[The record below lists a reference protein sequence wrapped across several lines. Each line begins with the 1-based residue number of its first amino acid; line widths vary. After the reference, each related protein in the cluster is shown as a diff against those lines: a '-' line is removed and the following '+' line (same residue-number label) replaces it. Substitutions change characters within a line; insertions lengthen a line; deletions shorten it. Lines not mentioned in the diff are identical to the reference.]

1 MQARFGLPL
10 PERRLGLTAHDFAQ
24 AMGGETVI
32 LSRAARVEGAPTVP
46 SRWLARIEAVLH
58 AIAGSDPL
66 SDEAA
71 PWPGS
76 TVLDWVRALDKPA
89 KRVEVAPPAPK
100 PPVEARPRRLSVTQ
114 VEMLMRDPYAL
125 YARKIL
131 RLDALEPIDADPSAA
146 DRGQFIHLALEAFVR
161 DWPDAIPDDAY
172 EQLLERGRTAFGPA
186 LEHPGVWA
194 FWWPRY
200 ERIAAWFLE
209 RERERRAAVA
219 ASSVEVKGER
229 VIDGPAGPF
238 VLNATAD
245 RIDRLTGGTLAILD
259 YKTGA
264 VPSKKELAAGFAPQL
279 PLEAAIAQAG
289 GFADVPAGA
298 VSELAFW
305 RMAGGDPP
313 GEIKP
318 VDDPVR
324 HAQEAL
330 AGMTALVDR
339 FDDPA
344 TPYHAVPRPAY
355 APRYTDYAHLERAAE
370 WSAGEEEA

>member
-1 MQARFGLPL
+1 
-10 PERRLGLTAHDFAQ
+10 
-24 AMGGETVI
+24 
-32 LSRAARVEGAPTVP
+32 VP

-58 AIAGSDPL
+58 AVQGTDPL
-66 SDEAA
+66 GDEAS

-76 TVLDWVRALDKPA
+76 TIIDWARALDKPA
-89 KRVEVAPPAPK
+89 ERVEVKPPAPK
-100 PPVEARPRRLSVTQ
+100 PPVDARPRGLSVTQ
-114 VEMLMRDPYAL
+114 VETLMRDPYAL
-125 YARKIL
+125 YAQKVL
-131 RLDALEPIDADPSAA
+131 RLKALEPIDADPSEA

-161 DWPDAIPDDAY
+161 DWPDAIPDDAGEAL
-172 EQLLERGRTAFGPA
+172 EQLLKHGKAAFGPA

-200 ERIAAWFLE
+200 ERVAAWFLE
-209 RERERRAAVA
+209 RERERRAALA
-219 ASSVEVKGER
+219 GSFVEVKGEHA
-229 VIDGPAGPF
+229 IEGPAGPF

-245 RIDRLTGGTLAILD
+245 RIDRLADGTLAILD
-259 YKTGA
+259 YKTGG

-289 GFADVPAGA
+289 GFRDVPAGT
-298 VSELAFW
+298 VRELAFW

-318 VDDPVR
+318 VADPER

-330 AGMTALVDR
+330 GGLTDLVAR

-344 TPYHAVPRPAY
+344 TPYHAIPRPAY
-355 APRYTDYAHLERAAE
+355 APRYTDYAHLERVAE